1 MLGYKHTQPCLTCY
15 GDSEDSTVG
24 PSACKASIS
33 YPVSWAT
40 DLSEHLHACIAL
52 YIVLQSPQP
61 GLWPTVL
68 YSYNLMLS
76 LASRHQNSKLNLPSI
91 NYLSQTSS
99 YLTIQ
104 FLAIVTSILTQYSE
118 AISSSPVHFPPDS
131 VRCCRSTFSFMI
143 LHRFWVLFVCLFYF
157 VLFLFWICDIK

>member
-40 DLSEHLHACIAL
+40 DLSEHPHACIAL

-61 GLWPTVL
+61 WLWPTGL

-76 LASRHQNSKLNLPSI
+76 FASRHQNSKLNLPSI

-104 FLAIVTSILTQYSE
+104 FIAIVTFHFDPFLWGKLIQACSIS
-118 AISSSPVHFPPDS
+118 
-131 VRCCRSTFSFMI
+131 CRLCEVLSFHI
-143 LHRFWVLFVCLFYF
+143 LFY
-157 VLFLFWICDIK
+157 IAP